1 MLNSQSS
8 VRNKPQEASRTKAHR
23 ARGRT
28 LKALGGLAVL
38 SALITGCGET
48 NPEKGAI
55 IAGPKTP
62 AQKNI
67 TSFTAAL
74 RCMDQMY
81 ASYGIRDVIITSAGV
96 PDATGKIQ
104 AGTKDMMISAIS
116 KMSRK
121 SKAFR
126 FIDFDQNQTDILAVQ
141 QLVGVTDN
149 LLIPNYYIRG
159 AITQLDSGVASDRIG
174 GGIALP
180 NMSLGLNKDQM
191 VSVLSMDMNIGDI
204 LSRQIM
210 SGMQATNS
218 ISIVRKGQ
226 GADLD
231 GKIKKVGIF
240 FNVAMDRSEGP
251 HASVRTLLEL
261 SLIEVLGK
269 LTQVPYWKCLEI
281 PQTNPQMRTQA
292 RDWYDTMEVKDRLL
306 MIQRAMI
313 GGGYMGGK
321 PNGRNDRRTRNAI
334 ARYQAENDLIANGRV
349 NFDLYYSLL
358 GKNTTLAYAPKKAGK
373 GGKGGK
379 GPKRIKARR
388 PIGLTVST
396 NKGGSPVYRVGEK
409 LVLKVGVRDGAHV
422 YCYYQDANKVVARI
436 FPNRFNPD
444 SYVAPDQSV
453 SVPDEYSTFD
463 IVMEK
468 AGVTEQIACL
478 ASRREVGIGLP
489 RQYMIDDLTP
499 IKGKALK
506 DVVAEYR
513 RIDRRGLIQKNVKV
527 RVSR

>member
-1 MLNSQSS
+1 MLNSRTS
-8 VRNKPQEASRTKAHR
+8 VRNKPHVAGSKKAHG

-28 LKALGGLAVL
+28 LKALGGLALLSVL
-38 SALITGCGET
+38 VAGCGET

-126 FIDFDQNQTDILAVQ
+126 FVDFDQNQTDILAVQ
-141 QLVGVTDN
+141 QLIGVTDN

-159 AITQLDSGVASDRIG
+159 AITQLDSGVASDRMG

-180 NMSLGLNKDQM
+180 NMSLGMNKDQM
-191 VSVLSMDMNIGDI
+191 VSVLSMDLNIGEI
-204 LSRQIM
+204 LTRQIL

-218 ISIVRKGQ
+218 IAIVRKGQ

-281 PQTNPQMRTQA
+281 PQTNPQMRAQA
-292 RDWYDTMEVKDRLL
+292 RDWYDLMEPKDRVI
-306 MIQRAMI
+306 MVQRAMI
-313 GGGYMGGK
+313 GGGYMSGK
-321 PNGRNDRRTRNAI
+321 PTGRMSRPMRNAV

-358 GKNTTLAYAPKKAGK
+358 GKNTALAYVATKKGAK
-373 GGKGGK
+373 GGKA
-379 GPKRIKARR
+379 PKRIKAT

-396 NKGGSPVYRVGEK
+396 NKGGSPQFRVGEK
-409 LVLKVGVRDGAHV
+409 LVLKVDVKDGAHV
-422 YCYYQDANKVVARI
+422 YCYYQDSNKVVARI

-444 SYVAPDQSV
+444 SYLSPDKSV
-453 SVPDEYSTFD
+453 TVPDEYSTFD

-468 AGVTEQIACL
+468 AGVTEQIECL

-499 IKGKALK
+499 IKGKTLK
-506 DVVAEYR
+506 DVVAQYR
-513 RIDRRGLIQKNVKV
+513 RIDRRGLVQKSVKV